1 MKQDFSILVID
12 SDKTSRL
19 ALVETL
25 TAAGYHNVL
34 EDDGKQASK
43 LAGSPSLGMVFLDA
57 DKPTAYHSER
67 LLADLRSAGRQASVP
82 IIITATHMSDHVGKL
97 LHSGAS
103 DYLLKPYHPSLVQ
116 TRLRMLTHL
125 GDLEQEVSDLLN
137 VVIPIG
143 VELSTE
149 HNFDHLLEKILLEA
163 KGICHA
169 DAGTLYLRTKHN
181 MLQFVIVRNDSLDIQ
196 MGGTTGKPVNFPS
209 LHLHDPN
216 TGEPN
221 YHNVA
226 TYCALTGTTVNV
238 EDAYDAEGFDFSGT
252 IAFDSTTGYRSKSF
266 LTIPLTDDQ
275 LHVIGVLQLINALG
289 EKTDNPIPFE
299 KGKQKIVESLAR
311 LATVALKAYIREEQL
326 RRQIENLRIEIDETQ
341 RAREVAQITET
352 QYFQQLQEQAS
363 KLRSRDRGGKSTK

>member
-1 MKQDFSILVID
+1 MKHDFSILVID
-12 SDKTSRL
+12 PDATERDT
-19 ALVETL
+19 LVQVL
-25 TAAGYHNVL
+25 NAAGYHRIW
-34 EDDGKQASK
+34 EDDGSQALQ
-43 LAGSPSLGMVFLDA
+43 LANRSDVGAVFLVMDDA
-57 DKPTAYHSER
+57 PGYEPEILFPDLQKARQQAPAPVIVTANS
-67 LLADLRSAGRQASVP
+67 
-82 IIITATHMSDHVGKL
+82 SDRIQGL
-97 LHSGAS
+97 MRSGA
-103 DYLLKPYHPSLVQ
+103 DDFLLRPYDPLLIK
-116 TRLRMLTHL
+116 TRLQNLIRLEE
-125 GDLEQEVSDLLN
+125 LEQEVSDLLN

-149 HNFDHLLEKILLEA
+149 HDFDHLLEKILLEA

-169 DAGTLYLRTKHN
+169 DAGTLYLRTKHD

-196 MGGTTGKPVNFPS
+196 MGGTTGKPVDFPS
-209 LHLHDPN
+209 LHLYDPD

-226 TYCALTGTTVNV
+226 TYCALTGMTVNV

-266 LTIPLTDDQ
+266 LTLPLTDDQ
-275 LHVIGVLQLINALG
+275 RQVIGVLQLINALR
-289 EKTDNPIPFE
+289 ENTDHPVRFE
-299 KGKQKIVESLAR
+299 TSKQKVVESMAR

-363 KLRSRDRGGKSTK
+363 RLRSRERGGKSNG

>member
-1 MKQDFSILVID
+1 MKHDFSILVID
-12 SDKTSRL
+12 PDAAERDTLVR
-19 ALVETL
+19 ALN
-25 TAAGYHNVL
+25 AANYQRIW
-34 EDDGKQASK
+34 EDDGSQALQ
-43 LAGSPSLGMVFLDA
+43 LANRPDVGVVFLAINDA
-57 DKPTAYHSER
+57 PGYEPKTLILDLQRASQPAPVPVIVTANS
-67 LLADLRSAGRQASVP
+67 
-82 IIITATHMSDHVGKL
+82 SDRINEL
-97 LHSGAS
+97 LHSGAN
-103 DYLLKPYHPSLVQ
+103 DFLLRPYDPLLIQ
-116 TRLRMLTHL
+116 TRLQNLIRL
-125 GDLEQEVSDLLN
+125 GELEQEVSDLLN

-149 HNFDHLLEKILLEA
+149 HDFDHLLEKILLEA

-169 DAGTLYLRTKHN
+169 DAGTLYLRTKHD

-196 MGGTTGKPVNFPS
+196 MGGTTGKPVDFPS
-209 LHLHDPN
+209 LPLYDPD

-226 TYCALTGTTVNV
+226 TYCALTGMTVNV

-266 LTIPLTDDQ
+266 LTLPLTDDQ
-275 LHVIGVLQLINALG
+275 RQVIGVLQLINALR
-289 EKTDNPIPFE
+289 ENTDHPVRFE
-299 KGKQKIVESLAR
+299 TSKQKVVESMAR

-363 KLRSRDRGGKSTK
+363 RLRSRERGRKSNG